1 MLSQIPLSREA
12 KGPNR
17 KDMAIATIFAF
28 EGESSRSWSL
38 HSVEKDTSLLSF
50 FFPSTGMLSAD
61 VFALAPTSF
70 GTRALH
76 FLMHRD
82 GCECWA
88 QEIGTVIDC
97 AHHKRGKGACFAS
110 KNFRGKQ
117 RLTKP
122 LFFLSSQEKATAK
135 LTQS

>member
-1 MLSQIPLSREA
+1 MQEYLLLRENQIGLVTPLCRRRHEPA
-12 KGPNR
+12 
-17 KDMAIATIFAF
+17 
-28 EGESSRSWSL
+28 
-38 HSVEKDTSLLSF
+38 VF

-61 VFALAPTSF
+61 VFAQALTSF
-70 GTRALH
+70 GIRALH

-88 QEIGTVIDC
+88 QEIGTVIDF

-110 KNFRGKQ
+110 KNFQGQQ
-117 RLTKP
+117 RLTK
-122 LFFLSSQEKATAK
+122 LFFFLLSQEKATAK